1 MTPKRKNTTGPFLK
15 RFNLSIFFL
24 ILAILVACFFWWRW
38 AITPLNN
45 GSAFTQTFVVKKG
58 ESLSSIA
65 VRLKEVRLIKNSV
78 ALKIFVLS
86 KGLSSKIQAGTFSL
100 SPSLSLGE
108 IAYTLTCGT
117 ADIWLTFPEGWR
129 REEVTQRL
137 ESKLDNF
144 NSIEFLNLT
153 KNKEGELFPDTYL
166 IPKQASPSVVLKL
179 FEENFSLKFN
189 RTLEKEAQK
198 AGLNKKEVLTL
209 ASLIEREAK
218 HDEDRAIVAGI
229 LIKRGENDW
238 PLQIDATVQY
248 VLGRERNWWP
258 QVTKRDLNTNSPYNT
273 YKNKG
278 LPPGPICN
286 PGLAS
291 IKAVL
296 YPKKTDFWF
305 YLSDKTGK
313 MHYARTNGEHN
324 ANIRKYLVD

>member
-1 MTPKRKNTTGPFLK
+1 M
-15 RFNLSIFFL
+15 
-24 ILAILVACFFWWRW
+24 
-38 AITPLNN
+38 
-45 GSAFTQTFVVKKG
+45 
-58 ESLSSIA
+58 
-65 VRLKEVRLIKNSV
+65 
-78 ALKIFVLS
+78 
-86 KGLSSKIQAGTFSL
+86 
-100 SPSLSLGE
+100 
-108 IAYTLTCGT
+108 
-117 ADIWLTFPEGWR
+117 
-129 REEVTQRL
+129 
-137 ESKLDNF
+137 
-144 NSIEFLNLT
+144 
-153 KNKEGELFPDTYL
+153 
-166 IPKQASPSVVLKL
+166 
-179 FEENFSLKFN
+179 
-189 RTLEKEAQK
+189 EKEAQK

-218 HDEDRAIVAGI
+218 HNEDRAIVAGI

>member
-1 MTPKRKNTTGPFLK
+1 MTPKRKNTTGLSLK
-15 RFNLSIFFL
+15 RFNLPILFL
-24 ILAILVACFFWWRW
+24 VLTILVACFFWWRW
-38 AITPLNN
+38 AVTPLNS

-65 VRLKEVRLIKNSV
+65 VRLEETQLIRNSI
-78 ALKIFVLS
+78 AFKIFVLS
-86 KGLSSKIQAGTFSL
+86 KGLSTKIQAGTFSL
-100 SPSLSLGE
+100 SPSLSSDE
-108 IAYTLTCGT
+108 IAYTLTRGT

-129 REEVTQRL
+129 REEVAQRL
-137 ESKLDNF
+137 GSKLDNF
-144 NSIEFLNLT
+144 NLIEFLNLT
-153 KNKEGELFPDTYL
+153 KGKEGELFPDTYL
-166 IPKQASPSVVLKL
+166 VPKQASSSMVLKL
-179 FEENFSLKFN
+179 FEKNFSLKFD

-198 AGLNKKEVLTL
+198 AGLSKKEVLIL
-209 ASLIEREAK
+209 ASLIERETK
-218 HDEDRAIVAGI
+218 SDEDRAIVAGI

-248 VLGRERNWWP
+248 ILGKKGNWWP
-258 QVTKRDLNTNSPYNT
+258 QINGGDLKIDSLYNT

-296 YPKKTDFWF
+296 YSQKTDFWF

-313 MHYARTNGEHN
+313 MHYAKTNGEHN
-324 ANIRKYLVD
+324 NNIRKYLVD